1 MKYLTR
7 SLTNLTVIALT
18 VFGLSIC
25 ASAQSSDSGSLALS
39 GNSSVFVEVRAGGP
53 ATLSGNLLGT
63 GGITNNKVKGQAL
76 GTLAID
82 LGELGSANV
91 GTPFVKATAPLR
103 LRSNDVYT
111 LSMGATAVSSADPD
125 GLQGSDIGFGI
136 DSVSRADP
144 KVKAGTD
151 TITAGMS
158 GDPTADAD
166 ANLVTDRWDYAAKK
180 NLAFFS
186 SSSAILSGTK
196 IMNVTPS
203 AGTDGLTL
211 NTYFV
216 VKPQY
221 FAPSSF
227 SSTVTFTITTP

>member
-1 MKYLTR
+1 VKYLTR
-7 SLTNLTVIALT
+7 SLTNLTVLVLT

-25 ASAQSSDSGSLALS
+25 ASAQVSDSGSVALS
-39 GNSSVFVEVRAGGP
+39 GTSSSFVEIRAGGP
-53 ATLSGNLLGT
+53 ATLSGNLSGT
-63 GGITNNKVKGQAL
+63 GGITNNNVKGQAL

-82 LGELGSANV
+82 LGELGNANV
-91 GTPFVKATAPLR
+91 GTSFVKATAPLR
-103 LRSNDVYT
+103 LRSNANYT
-111 LSMGATAVSSADPD
+111 VSMGATAVSNADPD
-125 GLQGSDIGFGI
+125 GIQGSDIGFGI

-144 KVKAGTD
+144 SVKAGTD

-158 GDPTADAD
+158 GDPTADSDAD
-166 ANLVTDRWDYAAKK
+166 LGTARWDYSTKK
-180 NLAFFS
+180 KLSFFS

-211 NTYFV
+211 NSYFV

-221 FAPSSF
+221 FAPGSF